1 MRATNP
7 HSMIINSQQRVRVSA
22 PELQRF
28 LGEVQEMLRIPEGAV
43 TVCLVPGQRIAR
55 WNRIY
60 RGKAKPT
67 DVLSFPVE
75 GVSKAK
81 GTRSQGLTV
90 SSPTRNTGVWG
101 TRRIAARAEF
111 AQRARVRDQAG
122 RSQRPHT
129 RPDRRATAARQ
140 DPYGAPAET
149 SKAKAEANYLGDIA
163 ICPAVAQRNARS
175 SNRALSAELRILI
188 LHGILHLLGYDHE
201 TDTGQM
207 ERRERKL
214 RRRLGLE

>member
-22 PELQRF
+22 PDLQRF

-55 WNRIY
+55 WNRMY

-75 GVSKAK
+75 GNSKATLLRDEN
-81 GTRSQGLTV
+81 GSFLAHPVHLPARRSA
-90 SSPTRNTGVWG
+90 RK
-101 TRRIAARAEF
+101 RRVGHPQTH
-111 AQRARVRDQAG
+111 QRQ
-122 RSQRPHT
+122 T
-129 RPDRRATAARQ
+129 L
-140 DPYGAPAET
+140 PADT
-149 SKAKAEANYLGDIA
+149 SKEKAEANYLGDIA
-163 ICPAVAQRNARS
+163 ICPAVAQRNARN
-175 SNRALSAELRILI
+175 SNRALGAELRILI

>member
-1 MRATNP
+1 
-7 HSMIINSQQRVRVSA
+7 MIINSQQRVRVSA
-22 PELQRF
+22 PDLQRF
-28 LGEVQEMLRIPEGAV
+28 LGEVQTLLRIPEGTV

-67 DVLSFPVE
+67 DVLSFPMNE
-75 GVSKAK
+75 S
-81 GTRSQGLTV
+81 
-90 SSPTRNTGVWG
+90 
-101 TRRIAARAEF
+101 
-111 AQRARVRDQAG
+111 
-122 RSQRPHT
+122 
-129 RPDRRATAARQ
+129 
-140 DPYGAPAET
+140 
-149 SKAKAEANYLGDIA
+149 SKAKASSLRGGSFLTHPQHRRDGVARTHLKQRQNSAPAQTSKARAKAKATFGRVGGFGGAEELYLGDIA

-175 SNRALSAELRILI
+175 SNRALGAELRILI